1 MPKSPIWLDDLEMEV
16 LRGYLAEIMDK
27 PETPKYDIEIL
38 NDAYKQTLRED
49 Y

>member
-1 MPKSPIWLDDLEMEV
+1 MPKKPIWLDDFEMEI
-16 LRGYLAEIMDK
+16 LRGYLAEILDN

-38 NDAYKQTLRED
+38 NDAYRQTLRED